1 MRHSRGICLSLSA
14 GAVAAGLS
22 ACHAQVNATAK
33 VTGAEAEAEDDRKWE
48 VSEAPTPPQEGPAA
62 APKPVP
68 RVASAVS
75 STPAAAAAPGTQF
88 LGVVHDLSLS
98 SGAPRTTGCRC
109 LAVVYGPPTDGK
121 FAWQAEPLGAEDTI
135 AIAIAADSSACNSA
149 KAPPRTSIS
158 AIARDGTDII
168 LVVENISEGRPM
180 MHGALAASPGPNGA
194 IVVRAKNGAPYPA
207 ANGAGACRIP
217 LR

>member
-1 MRHSRGICLSLSA
+1 LFAA

-33 VTGAEAEAEDDRKWE
+33 VNGSEAEDDRKWE
-48 VSEAPTPPQEGPAA
+48 VAEAPTPPQEGPPA
-62 APKPVP
+62 APKPAP
-68 RVASAVS
+68 RVASAVVP
-75 STPAAAAAPGTQF
+75 TQAAAPTPGTQF

-98 SGAPRTTGCRC
+98 PGAPRTTGCRC
-109 LAVVYGPPTDGK
+109 LAVAYGPPTDGK
-121 FAWQAEPLGAEDTI
+121 FTWQAEPLGEQDSI
-135 AIAIAADSSACNSA
+135 AIAIAPDASACNSA
-149 KAPPRTSIS
+149 KALPRASIS
-158 AIARDGTDII
+158 AIERDGTDII

-194 IVVRAKNGAPYPA
+194 IVVRAKNGTPYPA
-207 ANGAGACRIP
+207 ASGAGACRIP

>member
-1 MRHSRGICLSLSA
+1 MRHSRGICLLFAA

-22 ACHAQVNATAK
+22 ACHAQVNATAN
-33 VTGAEAEAEDDRKWE
+33 VNGAEAEDERKWE
-48 VSEAPTPPQEGPAA
+48 VPEAPTSPQEAPAA
-62 APKPVP
+62 APQPVP
-68 RVASAVS
+68 RVASAVAP
-75 STPAAAAAPGTQF
+75 TPAVAAAPGTQY

-98 SGAPRTTGCRC
+98 PGAPRTTGCRC
-109 LAVVYGPPTDGK
+109 LAVVYGPPRDGK
-121 FAWQAEPLGAEDTI
+121 FTWQAEPLGAEDTI
-135 AIAIAADSSACNSA
+135 AIAIAADSAACNSA
-149 KAPPRTSIS
+149 KALPRASIS

-194 IVVRAKNGAPYPA
+194 IVVRAKNGTPYAA
-207 ANGAGACRIP
+207 ANGAGLCRIP